1 MNHLTEDDLVLHHY
15 GESPRPDAERE
26 HLASCADCRRRLET
40 LASDLAHL
48 DRLPVP
54 ARGDAYGREL
64 WARIQPRLPQAAPAR
79 ARLFGVSW
87 RPWVLPATAATLAA
101 LLVVAFLAGRFWPRT
116 PAPAAAP
123 AVATAD
129 ARERILLAEV
139 ADHLD
144 RSQIALL
151 EFLHADPSGGPDAE
165 RQRRFAEELVASNRI
180 YRQTASRAGEAGL
193 ANVLDGLERT
203 LLEIAHSATPESSQA
218 LRRRI
223 DSDGTLFKLR
233 VLRSELGRRET
244 AAAPPPAAV
253 RS

>member
-1 MNHLTEDDLVLHHY
+1 MNHLNDDDLVLHHY
-15 GESPRPDAERE
+15 GESARPEADRE
-26 HLASCADCRRRLET
+26 HLSVCGDCRARLER

-64 WARIQPRLPQAAPAR
+64 WQRLRPQLPETAPRRPPVFGWR
-79 ARLFGVSW
+79 A
-87 RPWVLPATAATLAA
+87 WVLSGSLAA
-101 LLVVAFLAGRFWPRT
+101 LLAAAFLAGRFWPGT
-116 PAPAAAP
+116 PGAPSPSP
-123 AVATAD
+123 AATAD

-151 EFLHADPSGGPDAE
+151 EFLHAGAASAPDAE
-165 RQRRFAEELVASNRI
+165 RERRFAEELVAANRI
-180 YRQTASRAGEAGL
+180 YRQTAARAGEPGL
-193 ANVLDGLERT
+193 ASVLDGLERT
-203 LLEIAHSATPESSQA
+203 LLEIAHSSTPEAREA

-223 DSDGTLFKLR
+223 DSEGTLFKLR
-233 VLRSELGRRET
+233 ILRSQLGRREK
-244 AAAPPPAAV
+244 AAEPPPGV